1 MSPVSRYESAAM
13 LWAAVLLLG
22 LAASSWA
29 EVAPPTLNID
39 LDAAPEERWSP
50 LFKVYS
56 PDYLEKAAAQI
67 IE

>member
-1 MSPVSRYESAAM
+1 M

-29 EVAPPTLNID
+29 EVAPPTVNID

-50 LFKVYS
+50 LLKVFN